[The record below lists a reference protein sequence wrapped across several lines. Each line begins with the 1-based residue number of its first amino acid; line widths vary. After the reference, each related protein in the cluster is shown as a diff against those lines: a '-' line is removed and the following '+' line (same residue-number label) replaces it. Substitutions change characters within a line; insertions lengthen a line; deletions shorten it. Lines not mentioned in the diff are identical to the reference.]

1 MKRPPVDLD
10 YQPPGEAVRAGEG
23 PKEKRQVK
31 FKTLADFIGEFRP
44 ISYRV
49 EPILRSSSLYTL
61 TAKTGAG
68 KTALLTI
75 MALAIATGR
84 KDILGME
91 VERGR
96 TAYCCFENPDDVR
109 MRFMLACYHCS
120 VDAAEIV
127 DDIVFIDMRE
137 TPESLLDGIRVASK
151 KEPFA
156 AVIID
161 TFAAAF
167 DGKDVNDNVAT
178 GEFMRR
184 LRPITQLPGLTTV
197 IVAAHPVKGAT
208 TENLVP
214 YGGGAILN
222 EVDGNLVLKKNTDTG
237 LVELHWQGKFRGLEF
252 KPLLFRFDILSTPDV
267 KDSKGREV
275 ELPLLRPTTEEDS
288 EAREK
293 AAVSEDHLIINA
305 INEAPG
311 GTIRQWAAKTG
322 LHRSAVGRRLKAFEK
337 AKLVE
342 KTLHK
347 WTLTPKGRAA
357 KNEPPNESSRP
368 KIRGRNFP

>member
-1 MKRPPVDLD
+1 MNIAPHDFYD
-10 YQPPGEAVRAGEG
+10 PPGEPVPAGAKG
-23 PKEKRQVK
+23 PKDKRQVR
-31 FKTLADFIGEFRP
+31 FKTLAAFIDEFQP

-49 EPILRSSSLYTL
+49 EPILRSASVYTL

-75 MALAIATGR
+75 MTLAIATGR
-84 KDILGME
+84 PDILGME

-96 TAYCCFENPDDVR
+96 IAYCCFENPDDVR
-109 MRFMLACYHCS
+109 MRFMLACYHFLIEAS
-120 VDAAEIV
+120 EIA
-127 DDIVFIDMRE
+127 DDIVFVDMRE
-137 TPESLLDGIRVASK
+137 SPESLLDGVRAASK
-151 KEPFA
+151 RAPFA
-156 AVIID
+156 AIVID

-197 IVAAHPVKGAT
+197 IVAAHPIKGASS
-208 TENLVP
+208 ENLVP

-222 EVDGNLVLKKNTDTG
+222 EVDGNLVLKKDAATG

-252 KPLLFRFDILSTPDV
+252 KPRLFRFEILSTPHV
-267 KDSKGREV
+267 LDSKGRQV

-293 AAVSEDHLIINA
+293 AAANKDHLLINA
-305 INEAPG
+305 LIEAPD
-311 GTIRQWAAKTG
+311 GTIRQWAAMAG
-322 LHRSAVGRRLKAFEK
+322 IHRSAVERKLKAFEK
-337 AKLVE
+337 ARFVE
-342 KTLHK
+342 KTLDN
-347 WTLTPKGRAA
+347 WTVTPKGRAA
-357 KNEPPNESSRP
+357 
-368 KIRGRNFP
+368 RNGAADE